1 MSVKNERTFNT
12 MFVPVTPNIMVRLSE
27 KWEEVKF
34 EPKYD
39 YLGPAEMGGD
49 LLPETRDPCDRDYV
63 EINDDTGDIIGYIH
77 YRLCYGNSTARGF
90 LLVSFENSP
99 IFIRHVIEHA
109 HLIFNRWGMNR
120 IEFIAIDGNPALD
133 GYRKLITRYGGV
145 ECGHFHQ
152 SITLRDNTVHD
163 DYVFEILA
171 EDFHNKVHK
180 EGDNNE
186 PR

>member
-49 LLPETRDPCDRDYV
+49 ILPETRDPCDRDYV
-63 EINDDTGDIIGYIH
+63 EIDDNGDIIGYLH
-77 YRLCYGNSTARGF
+77 YRLRYGNSTAGSF
-90 LLVSFENSP
+90 LLISFENSP

-109 HLIFNRWGMNR
+109 HTIFNRWGMNR

-133 GYRKLITRYGGV
+133 GYRKLIARYGGV

-186 PR
+186 TQ